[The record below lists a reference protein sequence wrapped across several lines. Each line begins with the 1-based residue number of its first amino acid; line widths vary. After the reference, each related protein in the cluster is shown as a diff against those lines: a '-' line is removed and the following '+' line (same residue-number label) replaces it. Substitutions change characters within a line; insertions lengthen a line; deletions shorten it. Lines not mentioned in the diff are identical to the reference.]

1 MPAHDR
7 PPSDEYVSDARESAA
22 VDLPY
27 DQRLRAATA
36 AVRMVSATLDSQ

>member
-1 MPAHDR
+1 MPVQDR
-7 PPSDEYVSDARESAA
+7 PPSGERGSDLQESKT